1 MICKQSESGMG
12 VDRYQED
19 FFRQLWVLEVQFARR
34 VIACEDT
41 CNEIWSPVFVFLHEN
56 EQNVRPEQQQWNESV

>member
-1 MICKQSESGMG
+1 MICKQSKSGMG

-19 FFRQLWVLEVQFARR
+19 FFFCQLWVLEVRFSRR

-41 CNEIWSPVFVFLHEN
+41 CNEI
-56 EQNVRPEQQQWNESV
+56 